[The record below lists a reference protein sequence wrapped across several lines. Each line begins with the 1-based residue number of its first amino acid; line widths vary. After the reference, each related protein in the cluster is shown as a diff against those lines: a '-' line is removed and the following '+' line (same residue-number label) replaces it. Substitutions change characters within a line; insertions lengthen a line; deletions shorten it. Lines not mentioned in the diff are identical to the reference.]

1 MLLAKANPAPARV
14 PAFTTTNTILLWSLR
29 RSLLDYFLLFS
40 LSLLSLLSV
49 IFIFS
54 CYYSSFVL
62 TCCSYSYTKI
72 SLYLSLSSFQTQLFF
87 FLCLFSLLLCFH
99 WLFSFIRYIFVWLS
113 CFSGHFTFSLFIFI
127 SVYFD
132 YIQTPTHLHTHTH
145 IQTNYIIMIGIRF
158 GSSFIQFFR
167 LRWPIDASLPLF
179 ISFHFTPL
187 IMRFI
192 HFNLREISDQTSND
206 RRPSIL
212 LHSLSSSAAL
222 RQTSNLGSIDQNYC
236 QSPIVNRQSSIG
248 QMLPLLYK

>member
-1 MLLAKANPAPARV
+1 
-14 PAFTTTNTILLWSLR
+14 
-29 RSLLDYFLLFS
+29 
-40 LSLLSLLSV
+40 
-49 IFIFS
+49 
-54 CYYSSFVL
+54 
-62 TCCSYSYTKI
+62 
-72 SLYLSLSSFQTQLFF
+72 
-87 FLCLFSLLLCFH
+87 
-99 WLFSFIRYIFVWLS
+99 
-113 CFSGHFTFSLFIFI
+113 
-127 SVYFD
+127 
-132 YIQTPTHLHTHTH
+132 
-145 IQTNYIIMIGIRF
+145 MIGIRF

-236 QSPIVNRQSSIG
+236 QSPIVNWPNVATSLQIILSLAFILFSFTSSFHLSPPTITNFSIISHKSI
-248 QMLPLLYK
+248 Y